1 MPEDVELLQARS
13 DYHPT
18 RVERRGEIVLR
29 EAKPWTPSVHALLRH
44 LEAHGFEAAP
54 RVVGEGFDESGRE
67 ILSYIPGEIGGGRP
81 PWATPDTGIWSL
93 EAAYSLGALV
103 RQFHDFAAGFEPPS
117 GASWFEW
124 SGDEMGEG
132 PRIIG
137 HRDLGPWN
145 IVARHGMP
153 VALIDWERAGP
164 IDPEVE
170 LAMLSWLNAKLFDDL
185 VAEREGL
192 PPLPER
198 ARILRTIVD
207 GYELPASRRGGFVDR
222 LIEVAVHSVSEEAD
236 EFEVRH
242 ETTSADVP
250 PEFAWAVAWRA
261 RSAAWII
268 RHRRTLE
275 AAL

>member
-1 MPEDVELLQARS
+1 MADDLELLQPRS
-13 DYHPT
+13 AYHPT
-18 RVERRGEIVLR
+18 RVERRGGIVLR

-44 LEAHGFEAAP
+44 LEARGFEASP
-54 RVVGEGFDESGRE
+54 RVVGSGFEEAGLE
-67 ILSYIPGEIGGGRP
+67 TLTYIAGEIDGGRP
-81 PWATPDTGIWSL
+81 PWADHGSVWNR
-93 EAAYSLGALV
+93 EAAHRLGALL
-103 RQFHDFAAGFEPPS
+103 RQYQDCVADFEPPA
-117 GASWFEW
+117 GATWFEW
-124 SGDEMGEG
+124 SGEEMGDG

-145 IVARHGMP
+145 IVARDGMP
-153 VALIDWERAGP
+153 VGFIDWELAGP
-164 IDPEVE
+164 IDPLIE
-170 LAMLSWLNAKLFDDL
+170 LAMLCWLNGKLFDDI

-192 PPLPER
+192 PSLEER
-198 ARILRTIVD
+198 ARLLRAIVD
-207 GYELPASRRGGFVDR
+207 GYELPSPARRGFVGS
-222 LIEVAVHSVSEEAD
+222 IVEVVIHSVAEEAD
-236 EFEVRH
+236 EFDVRH